1 MICHIKQFGI
11 KMLMYLTSR
20 LTSTLVFHRTLDSLA
35 RPLFRLLSIAA
46 NPITALNNNTFG
58 GILDKLDHVDI
69 SSLYLNLLEV
79 FNHHLLSISH

>member
-1 MICHIKQFGI
+1 
-11 KMLMYLTSR
+11 MYLITSIFVR
-20 LTSTLVFHRTLDSLA
+20 FIALDTHSLSY
-35 RPLFRLLSIAA
+35 PLFRLLSIAA

-79 FNHHLLSISH
+79 FQSSFIY